1 MVESRAGVK
10 RLVEVKVPVPTLAIE
25 RTTAEC
31 QAAVMKFLEH
41 LVPEW
46 TAFREQFQ
54 ERVRLAILDRF
65 SANLR
70 AERILEH
77 SSTCRGVTVN
87 FPCDVHRV
95 AGSATKAYAVAE
107 STVSGL
113 VNLALTMEGAGST
126 ETLRQILRAVFE
138 EELQVIY
145 EEPPEGEVLK
155 HRIAVYNT
163 FLPIPDDETE
173 GPLMVK
179 RFHSKVRMRRFVL
192 SQLANS
198 NLESHNIVH
207 FCSFGCCQSLEQS
220 KMDFRAKVV
229 ESLLPHKLPVLN
241 RKSWT
246 GYKAATSWT
255 GLLQCH
261 WNLLSKMVI
270 RYTGRPQGA
279 PLSYESD
286 GDGDDLPP
294 HHQPD
299 RQRPPIL
306 DTCRN

>member
-1 MVESRAGVK
+1 METLAGVR
-10 RLVEVKVPVPTLAIE
+10 RLVEVQVPVPTLAIE

-31 QAAVMKFLEH
+31 QAACMKFLEG

-46 TAFREQFQ
+46 AAFREQFQ
-54 ERVRLAILDRF
+54 HQVRLPVLDRF

-70 AERILEH
+70 SERLLEQ
-77 SSTCRGVTVN
+77 SCQSGPGVNVTAS
-87 FPCDVHRV
+87 FACDIHRV
-95 AGSATKAYAVAE
+95 AGSASKAYDVAE
-107 STVSGL
+107 GTVSGL

-138 EELQVIY
+138 EELQVVY

-155 HRIAVYNT
+155 HRVAVYDT
-163 FLPIPDDETE
+163 FLSIPDDESE
-173 GPLMVK
+173 GLLMVK
-179 RFHSKVRMRRFVL
+179 GFHPKVRMRRFVL

-198 NLESHNIVH
+198 NLESHSIVH
-207 FCSFGCCQSLEQS
+207 HCPFGCCQSLEQTM
-220 KMDFRAKVV
+220 MDFRTKVV
-229 ESLLPHKLPVLN
+229 EALLPHKLPVLN

-279 PLSYESD
+279 LGSLSHESD
-286 GDGDDLPP
+286 DDDFPSN
-294 HHQPD
+294 QPD
-299 RQRPPIL
+299 GQHVAPPIL
-306 DTCRN
+306 ET